1 MGLDAVV
8 IGALAS
14 VVISVIVVAVIAYR
28 IIKGMGDDNSKE

>member
-14 VVISVIVVAVIAYR
+14 VAISVIVVAVIAYK
-28 IIKGMGDDNSKE
+28 IIKNMGDDKTEE